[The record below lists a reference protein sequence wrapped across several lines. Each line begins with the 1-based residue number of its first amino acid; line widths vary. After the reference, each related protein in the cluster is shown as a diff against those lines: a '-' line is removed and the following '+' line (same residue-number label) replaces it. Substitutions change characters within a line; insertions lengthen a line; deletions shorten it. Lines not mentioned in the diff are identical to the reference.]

1 MHEPVLRQKAYRSVM
16 IQRDQKKGRWK
27 IAVAVV
33 AMALLSCGVLI
44 ALDVRKVA
52 VEKKIERRFAPAKT
66 LAKPELPFP
75 TPHDSDN

>member
-1 MHEPVLRQKAYRSVM
+1 MIYREQKR
-16 IQRDQKKGRWK
+16 GRWK

-33 AMALLSCGVLI
+33 AVALFSCGVLI

-52 VEKKIERRFAPAKT
+52 VEKKVERKFAPAKT

-75 TPHDSDN
+75 SPRDSDNN